1 MTNVHLLSSE
11 DVPCASQTLSHPIL
25 LLSQIPDFR
34 GRLDVEEFRTWTSRN
49 FRTQVLLW
57 ADFSDYGCDRVEDRE
72 RDESAIILTSCSKS
86 QRVHCPGK
94 IGREGGGGKGA
105 RLTSLSS
112 LIRHSQHSE
121 EEKIIQS
128 FFCFVLLHCL
138 YKKDQVQETD
148 FRNWKAIIIQE
159 SVSIHPWEDTIA
171 CLSPC
176 LSGDNNLQFQNI
188 LTPQLSLSALAIC
201 LSWTQF
207 IVNNYS
213 RIVY

>member
-94 IGREGGGGKGA
+94 IGRHGGRGQG
-105 RLTSLSS
+105 RSS
-112 LIRHSQHSE
+112 DLLIIPHQTQPTFRRRKNRWKFLYCFYSMHKE
-121 EEKIIQS
+121 E
-128 FFCFVLLHCL
+128 
-138 YKKDQVQETD
+138 DRVQETH
-148 FRNWKAIIIQE
+148 FRNWEAIIIQE

>member
-1 MTNVHLLSSE
+1 MCISSRLKMSRVRCLTQYCFSVKSLTFE
-11 DVPCASQTLSHPIL
+11 DVWTARNVGLGWVLNLEQ
-25 LLSQIPDFR
+25 
-34 GRLDVEEFRTWTSRN
+34 RLW
-49 FRTQVLLW
+49 LW
-57 ADFSDYGCDRVEDRE
+57 QSWGQSGE
-72 RDESAIILTSCSKS
+72 RDESAIILTSCSES

-94 IGREGGGGKGA
+94 IGRDGGRGQG
-105 RLTSLSS
+105 RSS
-112 LIRHSQHSE
+112 DLLIISHQTQPTFRRR
-121 EEKIIQS
+121 KIHWQ
-128 FFCFVLLHCL
+128 FLHCFYL
-138 YKKDQVQETD
+138 MFAQRRLGS
-148 FRNWKAIIIQE
+148 RNTLGNWEAIIIQE